1 MSWSQAG
8 TPLPPRRHRAQR
20 RRQRAHAKTS
30 GLSLFQAALYLCTGS
45 TLRHAQ
51 PPVRAKDEFGAS
63 MEEAVRGWDL
73 SEPEN
78 DIISSFWLPG
88 DSLAPPCQSDMEVVG
103 EILKFANPGP
113 SSVLFDLG
121 CGDGRICILAS
132 KLFGCKSVGCEIED
146 VLVEKFRQNV
156 ARTKTDE
163 LVTIVQGDLRSLDLA
178 AATIIVIYLL
188 PESICEIEP
197 VLVEALQRGCV
208 IVCNSWGL
216 KSVEPVAVLDV
227 GPYKNVKL
235 LKYDGVGAAAGGLEK

>member
-1 MSWSQAG
+1 M
-8 TPLPPRRHRAQR
+8 
-20 RRQRAHAKTS
+20 
-30 GLSLFQAALYLCTGS
+30 
-45 TLRHAQ
+45 
-51 PPVRAKDEFGAS
+51 
-63 MEEAVRGWDL
+63 RGWDL

-188 PESICEIEP
+188 PESISEIEP
-197 VLVEALQRGCV
+197 VLVEALRRGCV

-235 LKYDGVGAAAGGLEK
+235 LKYDGVGAAARGLEK